1 MGACCST
8 ATVGDVVDKE
18 VSESNQS
25 FPTINVT
32 RPTAFAGKKKSMFK
46 KNQSGDNDEVILHA
60 YSVYKPKSFFVRMQI
75 EK

>member
-18 VSESNQS
+18 ASESNQS
-25 FPTINVT
+25 FPQINVT
-32 RPTAFAGKKKSMFK
+32 RPTMFAGKKSMFA
-46 KNQSGDNDEVILHA
+46 KNKSGDNEEVILHA
-60 YSVYKPKSFFVRMQI
+60 NSIYKPKSFFVRMQI